1 MRRVIIVQAR
11 MGSSRLPG
19 KVLADVA
26 GRPMLEQQLRRLQH
40 CHSADD
46 IVVATSTSANDDP
59 IVAVAEKA
67 GARWF
72 RGNEHDVLGRY
83 RAAAA
88 EARADIVVRIT
99 ADCPLI
105 DPEITDLVIDR
116 ASSGAYDYVSNVLRR
131 TYPKGLD
138 VEALPVDVLIRV
150 DRLATSEAAREHV
163 TWFIHDERPELF
175 IASSVEG
182 ACNLSHLRWTVDTAE
197 DLDYVRRLYEEL
209 GLAERPLNYGDI
221 CQRLEKQQAK
231 P

>member
-26 GRPMLEQQLRRLQH
+26 GRPMLEQQVRRLQH

-46 IVVATSTSANDDP
+46 IVVATSSSANDDP
-59 IVAVAEKA
+59 IVPVAEKA
-67 GARWF
+67 GVRWF

-88 EARADIVVRIT
+88 EAHADIVVRIT

-116 ASSGAYDYVSNVLRR
+116 ASSGAYDYTSNVLRR

-138 VEALPVDVLIRV
+138 VEAFPADVLIRV
-150 DRLATSEAAREHV
+150 DRLATSKAAREHV
-163 TWFIHDERPELF
+163 TWFIHNERPDLF
-175 IASSVEG
+175 IASSIEDSS
-182 ACNLSHLRWTVDTAE
+182 NFSHLRWTVDTAE
-197 DLDYVRRLYEEL
+197 DLEYVRRLYHQF
-209 GLAERPLNYGDI
+209 GLSERTLNYADM
-221 CQRLEKQQAK
+221 CQKLEIPTK